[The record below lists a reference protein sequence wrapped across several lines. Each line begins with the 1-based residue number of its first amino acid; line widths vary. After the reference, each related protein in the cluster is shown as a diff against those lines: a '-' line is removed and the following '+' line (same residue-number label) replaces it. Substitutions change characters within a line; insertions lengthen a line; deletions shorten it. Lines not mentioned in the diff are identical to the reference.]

1 MENFP
6 HLPTI
11 LSVAAAAIITT
22 LVLNRWL
29 FKPLNK
35 ILLQRQRRADD
46 ALQNFHGAQK
56 LQAQRLAEIESNL
69 AEARREA
76 YEIRETAQREGRER
90 REALMKEARE
100 AAQEML
106 EAARADIAAEVEAAR
121 GDLETQA
128 DRLSEMIAERL
139 LGRSLSSHDKSE
151 Q

>member
-29 FKPLNK
+29 FKPLNR
-35 ILLQRQRRADD
+35 ILTQRQQRAGD
-46 ALQNFHGAQK
+46 ALRRFQDAQET
-56 LQAQRLAEIESNL
+56 QAQRLSEIEASL
-69 AEARREA
+69 ADARREA
-76 YEIRETAQREGRER
+76 YELRETAQRAGRER

-106 EAARADIAAEVEAAR
+106 EGARADIAADVEAAR
-121 GDLETQA
+121 SDLETEA

-139 LGRSLSSHDKSE
+139 LGRSLTSE
-151 Q
+151 AESEK